1 MPEKC
6 CLVKGLGLGFMVDEG
21 IVVAKD
27 WLDKEWGSRIMV
39 GECLLAM
46 GYGPGS
52 TIDRLRPHRIEAHG
66 CMITKYITLITTL
79 NRTKCQRAP

>member
-1 MPEKC
+1 
-6 CLVKGLGLGFMVDEG
+6 
-21 IVVAKD
+21 
-27 WLDKEWGSRIMV
+27 MV

-79 NRTKCQRAP
+79 NRT